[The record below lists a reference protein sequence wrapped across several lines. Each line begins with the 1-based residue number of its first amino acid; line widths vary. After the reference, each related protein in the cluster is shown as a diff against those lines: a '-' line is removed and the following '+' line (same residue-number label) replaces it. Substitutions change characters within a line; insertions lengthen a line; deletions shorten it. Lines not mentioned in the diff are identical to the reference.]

1 MWKQINLGLLMATA
15 IAMILIAE
23 KISRKKNIR
32 ACLLY
37 IHMDLNLKYIKM
49 MKKIKLHLFA
59 LCATLV
65 LVSCGGSDDDPVF
78 NNTSAVYKV
87 VLEAS
92 GDDYTAEAI
101 IINPDNVSIID
112 ETSNTDL
119 KQSSVTEYFSGRKVY
134 ITSKEVKVISAQ
146 GIILSKSKSGA
157 ILKMTVY
164 QDGKEV
170 YQNTV
175 SVPDSENNTKSIQY
189 TNIKN

>member
-1 MWKQINLGLLMATA
+1 
-15 IAMILIAE
+15 
-23 KISRKKNIR
+23 
-32 ACLLY
+32 
-37 IHMDLNLKYIKM
+37 M

-65 LVSCGGSDDDPVF
+65 LVSCGGSDNAHAF
-78 NNTSAVYKV
+78 N
-87 VLEAS
+87 
-92 GDDYTAEAI
+92 YTAEAI

-164 QDGKEV
+164 QDGKEI

>member
-1 MWKQINLGLLMATA
+1 MGENI
-15 IAMILIAE
+15 
-23 KISRKKNIR
+23 KITIFNHKIFAVLNI
-32 ACLLY
+32 Y
-37 IHMDLNLKYIKM
+37 LN
-49 MKKIKLHLFA
+49 FA
-59 LCATLV
+59 
-65 LVSCGGSDDDPVF
+65 F
-78 NNTSAVYKV
+78 NIT
-87 VLEAS
+87 
-92 GDDYTAEAI
+92 
-101 IINPDNVSIID
+101 
-112 ETSNTDL
+112 
-119 KQSSVTEYFSGRKVY
+119 KVY

>member
-1 MWKQINLGLLMATA
+1 M
-15 IAMILIAE
+15 
-23 KISRKKNIR
+23 
-32 ACLLY
+32 
-37 IHMDLNLKYIKM
+37 
-49 MKKIKLHLFA
+49 
-59 LCATLV
+59 V
-65 LVSCGGSDDDPVF
+65 LGGSLHWIF
-78 NNTSAVYKV
+78 HKV

-164 QDGKEV
+164 QDGKEI